1 MLLLSYIKYLW
12 NLTTNDWPR
21 IYKLALKDYWK
32 LAYRG
37 IQTPVKEGKFKNY
50 RTALY
55 FVSVYAFPLTYPQFK
70 EKTKWVEAAR
80 ARKNKSRLPLYSIYL
95 YGKRFNKSEDIRW
108 EKKGTLCK

>member
-37 IQTPVKEGKFKNY
+37 IQPPVKEGKFTKY

-70 EKTKWVEAAR
+70 EKTKWVETAR
-80 ARKNKSRLPLYSIYL
+80 ARKH
-95 YGKRFNKSEDIRW
+95 
-108 EKKGTLCK
+108 KKIICIHTTRADKDEASKCK